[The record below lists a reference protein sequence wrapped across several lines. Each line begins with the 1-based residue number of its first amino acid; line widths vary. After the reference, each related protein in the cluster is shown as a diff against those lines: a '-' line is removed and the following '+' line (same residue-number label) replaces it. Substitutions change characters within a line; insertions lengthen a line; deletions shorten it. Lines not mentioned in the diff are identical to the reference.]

1 MRPTT
6 LTECNVMTA
15 LCLWEAHL
23 ESILSATSGLDKL
36 SGLDRREALD
46 EREALNDF
54 WREREGAYGAR
65 QLMIDIAPVVDRI
78 WDREETD
85 GITFDWEFCPAFL
98 DAFQKLAKGADF
110 TDAHEACDLDNPAA
124 LALIDKAASFAIT
137 LCAINL

>member
-1 MRPTT
+1 MRDSN

-23 ESILSATSGLDKL
+23 ESLRLNLSEKSDIQRKKIAA
-36 SGLDRREALD
+36 REGI
-46 EREALNDF
+46 ETF

-65 QLMIDIAPVVDRI
+65 QLMIDIAPIVDRV
-78 WDREETD
+78 WEHNGDEAD
-85 GITFDWEFCPAFL
+85 GVTFDWEFCPAFL
-98 DAFQKLAKGADF
+98 DALQKLAKGAGF
-110 TDAHEACDLDNPAA
+110 EDAYEACDVDNPDA